1 MMAVAS
7 AGETEPLRAQE
18 ETPKLTLRQRI
29 SYVSKHITVEPAGV
43 LVLSASIF
51 AAVCTQTLQLEKACR
66 VNLNL
71 GDEICTSLRNQDS
84 DNNTQYEIKVQQY
97 VATRLAWR
105 SAIQSVIPCIILIFV
120 GAWSDMTGRRIIV
133 IMVPLFG
140 EILQCISNIINVIFF
155 DELPVE
161 VLIFFDVFFPAIL
174 GGWSTLFLGLFSY
187 MGDITT
193 VENRTHR
200 LGFVQ
205 FCTFVGLPIGMGLSG
220 VVLKKFGY
228 YAVYGTSLIIHLI
241 NVTYI
246 SLRLKDPERT
256 KEQKKHDGQGFL
268 HFIRTFFDF
277 SNVKETIRVV
287 FKKGPNKR
295 RLRMIVLLSVVSIL
309 FGPIFGELAVLY
321 MSTRYRFG
329 WDELQFSMFQ
339 TYNFVTHTLGT
350 VFSLVVFSKA
360 LKWHD
365 SVLGIISTVS
375 KIAASFIYCFAPT
388 GRIFYLAP
396 LVEMLNGT
404 SLLAMRSIISKL
416 VASDELGKV
425 NSIFGL
431 TENLMPLLYVPLY
444 TTVYTATMEVLP
456 GAVFL
461 MGATMTTPAV
471 AVFFW
476 LFYEHRKGVRRLKK
490 EETLKEAAIPLN
502 GTEEIPIK

>member
-256 KEQKKHDGQGFL
+256 KEQKK
-268 HFIRTFFDF
+268 
-277 SNVKETIRVV
+277 ETIRVV

-365 SVLGIISTVS
+365 SVLGIISTV
-375 KIAASFIYCFAPT
+375 T
-388 GRIFYLAP
+388 P

-471 AVFFW
+471 AVF
-476 LFYEHRKGVRRLKK
+476 LR
-490 EETLKEAAIPLN
+490 
-502 GTEEIPIK
+502 